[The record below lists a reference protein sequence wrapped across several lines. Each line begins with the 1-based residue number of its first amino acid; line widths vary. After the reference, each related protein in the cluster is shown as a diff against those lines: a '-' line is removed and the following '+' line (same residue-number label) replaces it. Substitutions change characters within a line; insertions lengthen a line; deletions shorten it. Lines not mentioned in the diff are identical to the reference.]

1 VEVTTGQRADAYWLA
16 CSERIRSIVSPQS
29 FEAWV
34 RPIQPGPLSGHT
46 LTLLVPNQ
54 FVIDWLRERYM
65 ELLTDELRKAT
76 GDPDVQLAFHI
87 RQPESVVTPEAQ
99 APQPTDRR
107 SLSRLRSRYSFDAF
121 VVGSGNQFAHAASRK
136 VAEQPGSA
144 YNPLFLYGGVG
155 LGKTHLL
162 NAIGNYITTRSP
174 EPRVCYI
181 SAEQFTNEVINS
193 IRYDKMVEFRNR
205 YRNVDVLLI
214 DDIQFIAGK
223 ERTQEE
229 FFHTFN
235 SLYEMNKQMVIT
247 SDRPAKEMSDIEER
261 LRSRFEMGLTADVQS
276 PDLETRVAILKKKS
290 EGEAVAL
297 SSEVALFLANHIKSN
312 IRELE
317 GALIRILAVRSLTGE
332 EITTEMVRRVLRD
345 TIQESRRLITVDEI
359 QRAVAERFHIKVS
372 EIKSKKRSK
381 NLVFPRQ
388 VAMHLSRELTELS
401 FPEIGRHFGGK
412 DHSTVI
418 YACRQIEQH
427 KTSDQSLETLLMTLT
442 QAIKG

>member
-1 VEVTTGQRADAYWLA
+1 MIPVDQQAVSYWTR
-16 CSERIRSIVSPQS
+16 CSDRIRSIVSPQS
-29 FEAWV
+29 YEAWV
-34 RPIQPGPLSGHT
+34 RPIQVGSFASHT
-46 LTLLVPNQ
+46 LTLVVPNQ
-54 FVIDWLRERYM
+54 FVVDWLRERYLQLLTEELRRISGDDSM
-65 ELLTDELRKAT
+65 ELAFQIREGGSPAPLPEVRVKERRLTPRL
-76 GDPDVQLAFHI
+76 GD
-87 RQPESVVTPEAQ
+87 
-99 APQPTDRR
+99 
-107 SLSRLRSRYSFDAF
+107 RYTFDSF

-136 VAEQPGSA
+136 VAEQPGIA

-162 NAIGNYITTRSP
+162 NAIGNYITTQSASMK
-174 EPRVCYI
+174 VCYI

-205 YRNVDVLLI
+205 YRSVDALLI

-235 SLYEMNKQMVIT
+235 SLYEMNKQIVIS
-247 SDRPAKEMSDIEER
+247 SDRSAKEMSDIEER
-261 LRSRFEMGLTADVQS
+261 LRSRFEMGLTADIQP
-276 PDLETRVAILKKKS
+276 PDLETRMAILKRKS
-290 EGEAVAL
+290 ESEGIAL
-297 SSEVALFLANHIKSN
+297 AGDVALFLATHIKSN

-317 GALIRILAVRSLTGE
+317 GALIRIVAVRSLTGE
-332 EITTEMVRRVLRD
+332 AITIDMARRVLRD
-345 TIQESRRLITVDEI
+345 TIQESRRLITVDG
-359 QRAVAERFHIKVS
+359 VLKTVTDRFHVKIS

-388 VAMHLSRELTELS
+388 IAMYLCRELTELS

-418 YACRQIEQH
+418 YACRQIEAL
-427 KTSDQSLETLLMTLT
+427 KKEDQGLETLLAALA
-442 QAIKG
+442 QALKE

>member
-1 VEVTTGQRADAYWLA
+1 MELTAEQQAASYWA
-16 CSERIRSIVSPQS
+16 VCAERIRSVVSPQS
-29 FEAWV
+29 YEAWV
-34 RPIQPGPLSGHT
+34 RPIQAGPMTGEALA
-46 LTLLVPNQ
+46 LIVPNQ
-54 FVIDWLRERYM
+54 FVVEWLRERYM
-65 ELLTDELRKAT
+65 NLLTDEVRRISGNQRMAIVFQVS
-76 GDPDVQLAFHI
+76 DPNPSTIPPPPQMKVKER
-87 RQPESVVTPEAQ
+87 RQG
-99 APQPTDRR
+99 
-107 SLSRLRSRYSFDAF
+107 SRLSSRYTFETF

-162 NAIGNYITTRSP
+162 NAVGNYIVTQST
-174 EPRVCYI
+174 ETRVCYI

-193 IRYDKMVEFRNR
+193 IRYDKMAEFRNR

-214 DDIQFIAGK
+214 DDIQFISGK

-235 SLYEMNKQMVIT
+235 SLYEMNRQMVIS
-247 SDRPAKEMSDIEER
+247 SDRSAKEMSDIEER
-261 LRSRFEMGLTADVQS
+261 LRSRFEMGLTADIQP

-290 EGEAVAL
+290 ESEGIEL
-297 SSEVALFLANHIKSN
+297 SSDVALFLATYIKSN

-317 GALIRILAVRSLTGE
+317 GALIRIAAVRSLTGE
-332 EITTEMVRRVLRD
+332 AITVDMARRVLRD
-345 TIQESRRLITVDEI
+345 TIQETGRLITVDEV
-359 QRAVAERFHIKVS
+359 QKSVAERFHIKIS
-372 EIKSKKRSK
+372 EMKSKKRSK

-388 VAMHLSRELTELS
+388 IAMYLCRELTDLS

-418 YACRQIEQH
+418 YACRQIGKQKAE
-427 KTSDQSLETLLMTLT
+427 DQSLQTLLAALAQTL
-442 QAIKG
+442 KE